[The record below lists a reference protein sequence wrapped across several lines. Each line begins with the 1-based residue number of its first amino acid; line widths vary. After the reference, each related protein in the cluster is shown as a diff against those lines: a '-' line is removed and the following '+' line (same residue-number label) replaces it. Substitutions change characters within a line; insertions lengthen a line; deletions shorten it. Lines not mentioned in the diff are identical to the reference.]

1 MGYGMSISF
10 LLGNECEIYLSCFNV
25 FLQFLHYRLRITD
38 LEKLLYLCYLVVPL
52 REVTIHLKNRVWNL
66 VFQKN
71 QKGIFAMWVWL
82 KRKWWK
88 WAETMEKSIP
98 KLKAEFMWMCE
109 RKKKFWN
116 SCDYFKLYKKSHSKR
131 ILNLQNFLPKH
142 HFSST
147 LETVL

>member
-25 FLQFLHYRLRITD
+25 FLQFLYYRLRITD

-71 QKGIFAMWVWL
+71 QKGIFAMWV
-82 KRKWWK
+82 
-88 WAETMEKSIP
+88 
-98 KLKAEFMWMCE
+98 
-109 RKKKFWN
+109 
-116 SCDYFKLYKKSHSKR
+116 
-131 ILNLQNFLPKH
+131 
-142 HFSST
+142 
-147 LETVL
+147 